1 VDDSTER
8 RLAHNEALARRMN
21 EELEALEAQSPGERS
36 SPGWFIC
43 ECSRQ
48 ECTDYIVEITPSDY
62 DRIHRHPRRFIP
74 RPGHEDWELESIVEA
89 HGGYV
94 VVEKKGE
101 AGREA
106 DADAERG

>member
-1 VDDSTER
+1 MDDSSER

-21 EELEALEAQSPGERS
+21 EALEAHSAGERS

-43 ECSRQ
+43 ECSRH
-48 ECTDYIVEITPSDY
+48 ECADYIIEITPRDY
-62 DRIHRHPRRFIP
+62 ARIHQHPRRFIL
-74 RPGHEDWELESIVEA
+74 RPGHENGEIESIVEA

-101 AGREA
+101 AGRQ
-106 DADAERG
+106 ADAEANRG